1 MLRDTWDPHLA
12 AVGFVEMD
20 KMDPNLFA
28 LGVYVAIIMLD
39 FLF

>member
-1 MLRDTWDPHLA
+1 MLLDSWDPHLA
-12 AVGFVEMD
+12 VVVFVETD
-20 KMDPNLFA
+20 KMDLNLFA